1 MKSLSPILSE
11 INENVAAMF
20 VRYWCK
26 GTRTLISRNL
36 FSIQQNLSPIDLRY
50 GFYLSFWRR
59 VKHKDFLDEN
69 VSCNGVRNFYCGG
82 SLNNRRIGAAVPDT
96 TLCVPVMFAIFVE
109 VEASSTQLFTHYTSQ
124 WKLRLPAR
132 WVVGKSKREMTTRKP
147 FKMRPNINK
156 SSFKKHKI

>member
-59 VKHKDFLDEN
+59 VKHKNFLDEN

-96 TLCVPVMFAIFVE
+96 TLCVPVMFAIFCWGGSLLDPAVHSLHFAMKVE
-109 VEASSTQLFTHYTSQ
+109 TACEVG
-124 WKLRLPAR
+124 RR
-132 WVVGKSKREMTTRKP
+132 WIQER
-147 FKMRPNINK
+147 NDN
-156 SSFKKHKI
+156 